1 MATTID
7 SSTLGAVN
15 QTANGTASGKNAA
28 QDLQNNFM
36 TLLITQ
42 LKNQDPLK
50 PMENA
55 ELTSQLAQINTVQ
68 GIQDLNKTMS
78 NITTQINTSQ
88 QLQATALIGH
98 GVLVP
103 GDRVLVGTDPTT
115 KITQTTPFG
124 IELPKSADSV
134 VVSIVDASGVEA
146 RSFDLGA
153 MTAGT
158 ESFTWDGKL
167 TDGTVAPDGAY
178 RVKIAASTSG
188 TAQDVTALTYGL
200 VNGVAKTATGGAM
213 LDLGGTLGQV
223 NLTDVRQVL

>member
-1 MATTID
+1 M
-7 SSTLGAVN
+7 
-15 QTANGTASGKNAA
+15 
-28 QDLQNNFM
+28 
-36 TLLITQ
+36 
-42 LKNQDPLK
+42 
-50 PMENA
+50 
-55 ELTSQLAQINTVQ
+55 
-68 GIQDLNKTMS
+68 
-78 NITTQINTSQ
+78 
-88 QLQATALIGH
+88 
-98 GVLVP
+98 
-103 GDRVLVGTDPTT
+103 
-115 KITQTTPFG
+115 
-124 IELPKSADSV
+124 
-134 VVSIVDASGVEA
+134 VVSIVDVSGVEA

-188 TAQDVTALTYGL
+188 TAQEVTALTYGL